1 MIKLFT
7 ETPSL
12 LQPRHYVKFTGK
24 DFTDYIYEGDMFRID
39 KTQQIIYEQAII
51 LPPGDYTQLDLSS
64 ETTTSLGLYP
74 TSIETLYEILVGLKG
89 GKDMLIYIQVPA
101 GKFFARLEKPELF
114 PNPAVPQLRYIS
126 TIDVDATPYKE
137 PKLRIHTVKDLEPII
152 FIVYNDGSDYE
163 KLVFRFL
170 VNKCKMIRV
179 SPEEATRVDVYRE
192 IEHYE
197 AVR

>member
-12 LQPRHYVKFTGK
+12 LQPRHCVKFTGK
-24 DFTDYIYEGDMFRID
+24 DFTDYVREDDMFKIN

-51 LPPGDYTQLDLSS
+51 LPPSDFVQLDLSS

-114 PNPAVPQLRYIS
+114 PNPTVPQLRYIS
-126 TIDVDATPYKE
+126 TIDVDTTPYKE
-137 PKLRIHTVKDLEPII
+137 PKLRIHTIKDLEPVI

-163 KLVFRFL
+163 KLIFRFL
-170 VNKCKMIRV
+170 INKCKITRV
-179 SPEEATRVDVYRE
+179 PPEEAARIDVYRE